1 MQSNY
6 NGTAKSEFN
15 KGWIAAFSLV
25 WLEERAPLCS
35 FSKRSRVPAIAGLL
49 IGNFQR
55 LINARSY
62 NVCASPINKH
72 RFEQRRSGRL
82 AVGRISRSSGR
93 IITIIG
99 EIYTRLDRS
108 DDNIVSFRA
117 PQSLSNRNFCVVR
130 FFDELVFF
138 SSSFLRNAR
147 FNCM

>member
-72 RFEQRRSGRL
+72 RFEQRRSGRSGSGENIEVERENNNNNRRNL
-82 AVGRISRSSGR
+82 YSSR
-93 IITIIG
+93 
-99 EIYTRLDRS
+99 
-108 DDNIVSFRA
+108 
-117 PQSLSNRNFCVVR
+117 P
-130 FFDELVFF
+130 
-138 SSSFLRNAR
+138 
-147 FNCM
+147 